1 MKIPL
6 NKDGSVDLS
15 LLSPEQMEDIMAG
28 YMASKA
34 KTADDFFGKGGLLSK
49 MFGKSIET
57 MLQAE
62 LKDHLG
68 HSKYEK
74 APEDSPK
81 SNYRNGSSEKT
92 INTSAGSEL
101 IRVPRD
107 RNGSFDPKIISKY
120 QKSTGELENK
130 IIAMY
135 SKGMSTRDIS
145 DTLMDMYGVDV
156 SADFIS
162 NVTEQVSE
170 LAQEWQTR
178 PLDPTY
184 AFVFFDAIHLK
195 IRMEGKVDTRAVYS
209 CLGVSIDGYKDVLGI
224 WVSPAKES
232 ANFWLSVASELQGR
246 GVKDIL
252 IASVDGLKGL
262 RDAILAVFPNTIVQ
276 RCIVHLI
283 RNSMKY
289 VAWKDRK
296 EFVSD
301 LKPIYNAV
309 NEKEA
314 LSFLDKLR
322 DKWGHKCMLAVKVWE
337 NNWQELN
344 PFFDFPQAI
353 RRVMYTTN
361 SVESFHRVLRKT
373 TKTKSVFPSDTA
385 ALKCLFLATE
395 NVKRKWNMQIA
406 NWSLVLTQ
414 LSIKFEERING

>member
-1 MKIPL
+1 MPKSTPNNNL
-6 NKDGSVDLS
+6 VDLS
-15 LLSPEQMEDIMAG
+15 SLSPEQMEEILAG

-68 HSKYEK
+68 HAKYEK
-74 APEDSPK
+74 SDEDTPK
-81 SNYRNGSSEKT
+81 TNYRNGTSEKT
-92 INTSAGSEL
+92 INTSAGSET
-101 IRVPRD
+101 IKVPRD
-107 RNGSFDPKIISKY
+107 RNGSFEPKIMTKY

-135 SKGMSTRDIS
+135 ARGLSTRDIADS
-145 DTLMDMYGVDV
+145 LMDMYGIDV

-170 LAQEWQTR
+170 LAQDWQLR

-195 IRMEGKVDTRAVYS
+195 IRMEGKVETRAVYT
-209 CLGVSIDGYKDVLGI
+209 CLGVNLEGYKDVLGI

-232 ANFWLSVASELQGR
+232 ANFWLSVMSEIQQR
-246 GVKDIL
+246 GVTDIL
-252 IASVDGLKGL
+252 IVSIDGLKGL
-262 RDAILAVFPNTIVQ
+262 RDAVLAIFPNAIVQ

-283 RNSMKY
+283 RNSLKFIS
-289 VAWKDRK
+289 WKDRK
-296 EFVSD
+296 EFVSN
-301 LKPIYNAV
+301 LKPIYNAI
-309 NEKEA
+309 NENEA
-314 LSFLDKLR
+314 ISELEKLR
-322 DKWGHKCMLAVKVWE
+322 EKWGHKYMLAVKVWE
-337 NNWQELN
+337 TNWNELN

-353 RRVMYTTN
+353 RKVMYTTN
-361 SVESFHRVLRKT
+361 SVESYHRVLRKT

-385 ALKCLFLATE
+385 TLKCLYLATE
-395 NVKRKWNMQIA
+395 NVKRKWVMQIA
-406 NWSLVLTQ
+406 NWNLVLNQ
-414 LSIKFEERING
+414 LVIKFGERING